1 MTSLFFLYATIN
13 SYVEFP
19 VRLIPELIPETVRE
33 RREERGMEEHE
44 ELQMRLLREQLARM
58 MRDDQRAT
66 PSRDKVIKEL
76 NLEGIATHIRK
87 IMKSDDSTLQVGGAY
102 SS

>member
-19 VRLIPELIPETVRE
+19 VRLIPETVRE
-33 RREERGMEEHE
+33 RRERGMEEHE